1 MNELLYSMIFKR
13 KSFHV
18 FKSYL
23 PLLPED
29 LAEIEK
35 AFNQFIPLIR
45 NIKVKIQIVSKNET
59 TCKRGEYCIL
69 LYSEIKEHYLKNI
82 GYIGAQLDLW
92 LASHNIGVCW
102 YGAGKTERQYDGT
115 CKFVIML
122 AIQKVSENH
131 FRKDM
136 FRSKRKTLSEIWEGE
151 AYQEIANI
159 VRFAPSAC
167 NLQPWFIVSEE
178 KQLNVYKIINTKR
191 GIMPAEKVDYYREID
206 IGIFLCYLEI
216 CMKHEGLVFQKELY
230 GDSNIR
236 SGERQLCAN
245 YKILKTWLKGIG
257 EQI

>member
-35 AFNQFIPLIR
+35 AFDQFIPLIR
-45 NIKVKIQIVSKNET
+45 NIKVKMQVVSKDET

-69 LYSEIKEHYLKNI
+69 LYSEIKEHSLKNV

-102 YGAGKTERQYDGT
+102 YGAGKTKRQYDGT
-115 CKFVIML
+115 CKFVIMF

-136 FRSKRKTLSEIWEGE
+136 FRSKRKPLSEIWQGE
-151 AYQEIANI
+151 AYQKIADI

-167 NLQPWFIVSEE
+167 NLQPWFTISEE
-178 KQLNVYKIINTKR
+178 KQLTIYKMINTKR
-191 GIMPAEKVDYYREID
+191 GIMPIDKVDYYREID
-206 IGIFLCYLEI
+206 MGIFLCYLEI
-216 CMKHEGLVFQKELY
+216 CTEHEGLAFQKELY
-230 GDSNIR
+230 GSGNIW
-236 SGERQLCAN
+236 SDERQLCAN
-245 YKILKTWLKGIG
+245 YKIL
-257 EQI
+257 QNM